1 MTNCCELL
9 GEAVPC
15 SCSCPHS
22 SGHNGP
28 INLQQDNCYIS
39 VLQLFISTWM
49 EKWGTFKSQSLG
61 NGSHIYFRLYAT
73 FFYEYKRYR
82 ARMAEHMQ
90 LSSRDSA
97 KRIDP
102 IWTQLCFLLVQGQ
115 KCLSTPIV
123 RLFLQY
129 VMRLWGADRCLVS
142 PKGFRRAR
150 FGDVCYS
157 LILLCF
163 KYPGCICA

>member
-102 IWTQLCFLLVQGQ
+102 IWTQLCSLLVQGQ

>member
-1 MTNCCELL
+1 
-9 GEAVPC
+9 
-15 SCSCPHS
+15 
-22 SGHNGP
+22 
-28 INLQQDNCYIS
+28 
-39 VLQLFISTWM
+39 M
-49 EKWGTFKSQSLG
+49 EKWDTFKSQSLG

-90 LSSRDSA
+90 LSSRDRA

-102 IWTQLCFLLVQGQ
+102 IWTQLCSLLVQGQ

-129 VMRLWGADRCLVS
+129 VMRLWGADRCLLS

-163 KYPGCICA
+163 RYPDCICA

>member
-9 GEAVPC
+9 GETVPC

-49 EKWGTFKSQSLG
+49 EKWDTFKSQSLG

-102 IWTQLCFLLVQGQ
+102 IWTQLCSLLVQGQ

>member
-28 INLQQDNCYIS
+28 INLQQDNCCIS

-102 IWTQLCFLLVQGQ
+102 IWTQLCSLLVQGQ